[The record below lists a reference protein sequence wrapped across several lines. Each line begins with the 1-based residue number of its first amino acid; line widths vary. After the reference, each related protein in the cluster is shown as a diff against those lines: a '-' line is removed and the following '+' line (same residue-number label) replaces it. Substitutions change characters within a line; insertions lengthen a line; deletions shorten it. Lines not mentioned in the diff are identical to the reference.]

1 MSLNQAQNE
10 VFRHFVEFGSYVFPE
25 IGYNDSLRQC
35 LISSRGKTHEKILFR
50 PKFGPNGTKSS
61 PKLGFS
67 PFSQVILIS
76 FLLNYI
82 GRQLELCL
90 LLIEVKLTKNFLGP
104 KIGSEIRFSVTFS
117 SLHHQFSLILHRIA
131 ALDNV

>member
-61 PKLGFS
+61 PKLGF
-67 PFSQVILIS
+67 FAV
-76 FLLNYI
+76 
-82 GRQLELCL
+82 
-90 LLIEVKLTKNFLGP
+90 
-104 KIGSEIRFSVTFS
+104 FS
-117 SLHHQFSLILHRIA
+117 SYINQFSFKLHRTIA
-131 ALDNV
+131 